1 MELGSNSL
9 SILTTFPPVQPTFLT
24 NIPPWGREIL
34 TTFSPGRDLTDHRP
48 LTGPQRLG
56 GGAMAYREVAMIEI
70 AEVLRQWLAGPRG
83 EFAAWH
89 RKECSA
95 DRIVYSGEGWGNEG
109 AGDRPPP
116 AGFAL

>member
-1 MELGSNSL
+1 
-9 SILTTFPPVQPTFLT
+9 
-24 NIPPWGREIL
+24 
-34 TTFSPGRDLTDHRP
+34 
-48 LTGPQRLG
+48 
-56 GGAMAYREVAMIEI
+56 
-70 AEVLRQWLAGPRG
+70 VLRQWLAGPRG